1 MSLAIFVFLDL
12 SIVFCFN
19 DINLYNPLKNKQF
32 PPSLFILKIYAN
44 INKKIK
50 KNIVKSTLLWGTE

>member
-1 MSLAIFVFLDL
+1 MFVTLAVFIFLDL

-32 PPSLFILKIYAN
+32 SPSLFIVKIYAN
-44 INKKIK
+44 ISKKFFWK
-50 KNIVKSTLLWGTE
+50 SIVKSTLL